1 MISNLLFFLKRYNK
15 HFSLAACLLL
25 SAAVIGQVSFKAVC
39 NNNSISKNEYVQVQ
53 FVVENAAKVEQI
65 VPPSFAKFQVVS
77 GPNQQSSVTSING
90 VLKQFVA
97 IQYIL
102 KPRQPGNFRL
112 APALAK
118 IDGKVIKSNSLT
130 ITVLNSI
137 SGNTPSAGLSM
148 PVNPSVRAKQFD
160 DYILRK
166 GENIPEKIRR
176 NLFVK
181 VDVNKTTCYVGE
193 PIIASYK
200 LFTRLKSESN
210 LTRSPSF
217 NGFSV
222 SELDLQDNAV
232 LTTEKIN
239 GKEYSVYTLRK
250 VQLYPLQSG
259 TVELEPIEVENHIT
273 FLKGEYADQAQ
284 GDIFADVLRDFADA
298 NSPRDAVVEQKILLQ
313 SKPVNIVVKPLPGN
327 EPENFK
333 GAVGQFSINAAVQK
347 NKIAT
352 DESANFRVVIT
363 GTGNLPMIN
372 APEIQWPNG
381 IEAYEAALNEAVNKQ
396 AVPLSGQKIF
406 TFPFTV
412 EKQGTYQLPAIRF
425 TFFDITTQ
433 AFKTIATAPII
444 IDVKRGNAI
453 KRIIKPFIKKPNEAS
468 VFSNPNFWI
477 LVSTIII
484 AGLAIIFIKRKK
496 DKSETTSTGKKV
508 QQPSQPG
515 SAGNAMIAKH
525 PLADAE
531 EAIDDNDPR
540 KFYYQLNAALKKYLS
555 ERFNVSPHELG
566 KKRIAEL
573 LDKNNVSVLTS
584 VMLTSLL
591 EETELNLYA
600 PASTQHEMQKTY
612 AKASEVVALLDKQV
626 ISR

>member
-1 MISNLLFFLKRYNK
+1 MISSLRTVLLLYKKYLALIIGLLF
-15 HFSLAACLLL
+15 
-25 SAAVIGQVSFKAVC
+25 SAAAFAQVSFKAVC
-39 NNNSISKNEYVQVQ
+39 SNTSISKNEYTQVQ

-65 VPPSFAKFQVVS
+65 VPPSFDKFLVIS

-90 VLKQFVA
+90 AIKQYVA
-97 IQYIL
+97 IQYVL
-102 KPRQPGNFRL
+102 KPKGPGSYRL
-112 APALAK
+112 GPALAK
-118 IDGKVIKSNSLT
+118 IDGKLIKSNGLS

-137 SGNTPSAGLSM
+137 SGNTPGTGLSL
-148 PVNPSVRAKQFD
+148 PNINPTVKAKQFD

-166 GENIPEKIRR
+166 GENFAEKIRK

-181 VDVNKTTCYVGE
+181 VEVNKNTCYVGE

-200 LFTRLKSESN
+200 LYTRLKSESN

-259 TVELEPIEVENHIT
+259 NIELEPVEVENRIT
-273 FLKGEYADQAQ
+273 FLRGEYADQAQ
-284 GDIFADVLRDFADA
+284 GDIFFDILKDFADA

-313 SKPVNIVVKPLPGN
+313 STPVTISVKPLPGN

-333 GAVGQFSINAAVQK
+333 GAIGRFSMSAAVQK
-347 NKIAT
+347 NKLTT
-352 DESANFRVVIT
+352 DESTNLKIAIT

-372 APEIQWPNG
+372 TPEIHWPKG
-381 IEAYEAALNEAVNKQ
+381 IEAFEATSSETVNKQ

-406 TFPFTV
+406 TVPFTA
-412 EKQGTYQLPAIRF
+412 EKQGTYQIPGIAF
-425 TFFDITTQ
+425 TFFDPASQSYKTLTTS
-433 AFKTIATAPII
+433 PII

-453 KRIIKPFIKKPNEAS
+453 KRIIKPFIKKPNQTT

-477 LVSTIII
+477 LVSVIIFS
-484 AGLAIIFIKRKK
+484 GLALIFIKRKK
-496 DKSETTSTGKKV
+496 FKKDVVAEDKK
-508 QQPSQPG
+508 QQ
-515 SAGNAMIAKH
+515 ALNGNNLMIKH

-531 EAIDDNDPR
+531 EAIGDNDPQ
-540 KFYYQLNAALKKYLS
+540 KFYYKLNSCLKKYLG
-555 ERFNVSPHELG
+555 EKFNVSPHELG
-566 KKRIAEL
+566 KKKLTEL
-573 LDKNNVSVLTS
+573 LDRNNVSVVTG
-584 VMLTSLL
+584 VMLTSVL

-600 PASTQHEMQKTY
+600 PVSTQHEMQRTY
-612 AKASEVVALLDKQV
+612 AKASEVVALLDKQ
-626 ISR
+626 IINR